1 MQTLVFNTTKKT
13 IKVTEG
19 NINDS
24 KVLFEA
30 ENVSTVKVLP
40 EGLYEVMQKA
50 EAQSVTSIPV
60 MRLPISNTNML
71 IEK

>member
-1 MQTLVFNTTKKT
+1 MQTLIFNTTKKT

-19 NINDS
+19 NLNDS
-24 KVLFEA
+24 KVIFEA

-40 EGLYEVMQKA
+40 EGLYEVMQKDENDNA
-50 EAQSVTSIPV
+50 RPIL
-60 MRLPISNTNML
+60 RFPISNTNMV

>member
-19 NINDS
+19 NLNDS
-24 KVLFEA
+24 KVIFEA

-40 EGLYEVMQKA
+40 EGIYEVMQKDENDNA
-50 EAQSVTSIPV
+50 RPIL
-60 MRLPISNTNML
+60 RFPISNTNMV

>member
-24 KVLFEA
+24 KVLFDA

-40 EGLYEVMQKA
+40 EGLYEVMQKDENDNA
-50 EAQSVTSIPV
+50 RPIL
-60 MRLPISNTNML
+60 RFPISNTNMV

>member
-19 NINDS
+19 NLNDS
-24 KVLFEA
+24 KVIFEA

-40 EGLYEVMQKA
+40 EGLYEVMQKDENDNA
-50 EAQSVTSIPV
+50 RPIL
-60 MRLPISNTNML
+60 RFPISNTNMV

>member
-24 KVLFEA
+24 KVIFEA
-30 ENVSTVKVLP
+30 ENVSTVKVLT
-40 EGLYEVMQKA
+40 EGCYEVMRKDENENA
-50 EAQSVTSIPV
+50 RPIL
-60 MRLPISNTNML
+60 RFPISNTNMV

>member
-24 KVLFEA
+24 KVIFES
-30 ENVSTVKVLP
+30 ENVSTVKVLT
-40 EGLYEVMQKA
+40 EGLYEVMQKDENGNA
-50 EAQSVTSIPV
+50 RPIL
-60 MRLPISNTNML
+60 RFPISNTNMV
-71 IEK
+71 IEG

>member
-13 IKVTEG
+13 IKVTDG

-24 KVLFEA
+24 KVIFEA
-30 ENVSTVKVLP
+30 ENVSTVKVLT
-40 EGLYEVMQKA
+40 EGLYEVMQKDENENA
-50 EAQSVTSIPV
+50 RPIL
-60 MRLPISNTNML
+60 RFPISNTNMV

>member
-1 MQTLVFNTTKKT
+1 MQSLLFNTTKKT

-24 KVLFEA
+24 KVIFEA
-30 ENVSTVKVLP
+30 ENVSTVKVLT
-40 EGLYEVMQKA
+40 EGLYEVMQKDENDNA
-50 EAQSVTSIPV
+50 RPIL
-60 MRLPISNTNML
+60 RFPISNTNMV

>member
-19 NINDS
+19 NLNDTRIIY
-24 KVLFEA
+24 LA
-30 ENVSTVKVLP
+30 ENVSTVKVLT
-40 EGLYEVMQKA
+40 EGLYEVMQKDENDNA
-50 EAQSVTSIPV
+50 
-60 MRLPISNTNML
+60 RPILRFPIYNTNMV

>member
-1 MQTLVFNTTKKT
+1 MQSLLFNTTKKT

-24 KVLFEA
+24 KIIFEA

-40 EGLYEVMQKA
+40 EGLYEVMQKD
-50 EAQSVTSIPV
+50 ENDNTRPIL
-60 MRLPISNTNML
+60 RFPISNTNMV

>member
-1 MQTLVFNTTKKT
+1 MQTLIFNTTKKT

-40 EGLYEVMQKA
+40 EGLYEVMQKDENDNA
-50 EAQSVTSIPV
+50 RPIL
-60 MRLPISNTNML
+60 RFPISNTNMV

>member
-13 IKVTEG
+13 IKVTDG

-24 KVLFEA
+24 KVIFEA
-30 ENVSTVKVLP
+30 ENVSTVKVLT
-40 EGLYEVMQKA
+40 EGLYEVMQKDENENA
-50 EAQSVTSIPV
+50 
-60 MRLPISNTNML
+60 RPILRFPIANTNMV

>member
-13 IKVTEG
+13 LKVTEG

-24 KVLFEA
+24 KVIFEA
-30 ENVSTVKVLP
+30 ENVSTVKVLT
-40 EGLYEVMQKA
+40 EGLYEVMQKDENDNA
-50 EAQSVTSIPV
+50 RPIL
-60 MRLPISNTNML
+60 RFPISNTNMV

>member
-1 MQTLVFNTTKKT
+1 MQTLIFNTTKKT

-24 KVLFEA
+24 KVIFEA
-30 ENVSTVKVLP
+30 ENVSTVKVLT
-40 EGLYEVMQKA
+40 EGLYEVMQKDENDNA
-50 EAQSVTSIPV
+50 RPIL
-60 MRLPISNTNML
+60 RFPISNTNMV

>member
-19 NINDS
+19 NLNDTRII
-24 KVLFEA
+24 FEA
-30 ENVSTVKVLP
+30 TNVSTVKVLP
-40 EGLYEVMQKA
+40 EGLYEVMQKDENDNA
-50 EAQSVTSIPV
+50 RPIL
-60 MRLPISNTNML
+60 RFPISNTNMV

>member
-1 MQTLVFNTTKKT
+1 MSLQTLVFNTTKKT

-24 KVLFEA
+24 KIIFDA

-40 EGLYEVMQKA
+40 EGLYEVMQKDENDNA
-50 EAQSVTSIPV
+50 RPIL
-60 MRLPISNTNML
+60 RFPISNTNMV

>member
-1 MQTLVFNTTKKT
+1 MQSLLFNTTKKT

-19 NINDS
+19 NLNDS
-24 KVLFEA
+24 KVIFEA

-40 EGLYEVMQKA
+40 EGLYEVMQKDENDNA
-50 EAQSVTSIPV
+50 RPIL
-60 MRLPISNTNML
+60 RFPISNTNMV

>member
-24 KVLFEA
+24 KVIFEA
-30 ENVSTVKVLP
+30 ENVSTVKVLT
-40 EGLYEVMQKA
+40 EGLYEVMQKDENDNA
-50 EAQSVTSIPV
+50 
-60 MRLPISNTNML
+60 RPILRFPTSNTNMV

>member
-24 KVLFEA
+24 KVIFEA
-30 ENVSTVKVLP
+30 ENVSTVKVLT
-40 EGLYEVMQKA
+40 EGLYEVMQKDENDNA
-50 EAQSVTSIPV
+50 RPIL
-60 MRLPISNTNML
+60 RFPISNTNMV

>member
-30 ENVSTVKVLP
+30 ENVSTVKVLT
-40 EGLYEVMQKA
+40 EGYYEVMQKDENDNA
-50 EAQSVTSIPV
+50 RPIL
-60 MRLPISNTNML
+60 RFPISNTNMV

>member
-1 MQTLVFNTTKKT
+1 MQSLLFNTTKKT

-24 KVLFEA
+24 KVIFEA

-40 EGLYEVMQKA
+40 EGLYEVMQKDENDNA
-50 EAQSVTSIPV
+50 RPIL
-60 MRLPISNTNML
+60 RFPISNTNMV